1 MIVPVQPPLGTLA
14 SSASSHKA
22 APIGGKAPPPFTFV
36 PVSCLPSRPGGRW
49 PPALPRQGRHPLAER
64 LRRHF
69 LLYLFQPALPVKE
82 ARFQEPQMLCASD
95 ATSKNPNRARSS
107 RASSFRATA
116 LVPQRASTF
125 TVKQRRPLAIKS
137 VPSRYLFPSKCT
149 FRLIRPILLFTAD
162 YTNRAQPVQR
172 TLLDK
177 SNHDHLPSS
186 WSRLHFPPSFPCN
199 RRAADLLLSPRHGR
213 TVSRVT

>member
-14 SSASSHKA
+14 SNASSHKA

-95 ATSKNPNRARSS
+95 ATSKNLKCCAQGRDIFVS
-107 RASSFRATA
+107 RHGA
-116 LVPQRASTF
+116 RASTSIYIYYQTAPPAGDQKRALPLPVSLQVYVPTDPSYF
-125 TVKQRRPLAIKS
+125 IIYRCLHVSSATSATHTLGQTQPRPFALLL
-137 VPSRYLFPSKCT
+137 VPSP
-149 FRLIRPILLFTAD
+149 
-162 YTNRAQPVQR
+162 
-172 TLLDK
+172 
-177 SNHDHLPSS
+177 LP
-186 WSRLHFPPSFPCN
+186 FIIPM
-199 RRAADLLLSPRHGR
+199 
-213 TVSRVT
+213 

>member
-14 SSASSHKA
+14 FNASSHKA

-95 ATSKNPNRARSS
+95 ATSKEPKSS
-107 RASSFRATA
+107 SILKSIFVSRYGA
-116 LVPQRASTF
+116 RASTSLYIYCQ
-125 TVKQRRPLAIKS
+125 TAPPAGDQKRALPLPVS
-137 VPSRYLFPSKCT
+137 LQVYVPTDPSY
-149 FRLIRPILLFTAD
+149 FIIYR
-162 YTNRAQPVQR
+162 
-172 TLLDK
+172 
-177 SNHDHLPSS
+177 
-186 WSRLHFPPSFPCN
+186 
-199 RRAADLLLSPRHGR
+199 
-213 TVSRVT
+213 